1 MTRTVPEQ
9 DAAPTVRPVRTRLAR
24 IGDYVRTRRRW
35 SAISTTDLEVLGLW
49 LLTRAATLIVVAA
62 GGWLF
67 VDDAVVPF
75 LQRWNQWDVPHLVA
89 VASSGY
95 GTRPTGVPLEAFFP
109 GLPLLLAALHAVG
122 VDYLAAGLLISFVA
136 GAVAVVALGRLGD
149 LDGGP
154 GVGRRAVLFL
164 LLSPGAVFLAAG
176 YTEALFLAFAIPA
189 WLAARRER
197 WLVAGLLAAGACS
210 VRVSGVFLVV
220 ALAVHYAVGDGG
232 VRRRG
237 LRGAPALLLP
247 AVPLALFML
256 HLQARTGNWLAWQA
270 AQEEGWSR
278 RLTDPVTALLT
289 TWDGAFDAAQ
299 PPLWQWTWR
308 YEIVVVFLSL
318 AFTGWLLWRRRWGES
333 VYVGLTLAA
342 LATSSWYFSVPRATL
357 LWFPLWIALATWSM
371 RARWVLIGWLTIA
384 APMAVV
390 FTLVF
395 TTGRWAG

>member
-1 MTRTVPEQ
+1 VTRTVPQEEASAPSSPDRPSLRQ
-9 DAAPTVRPVRTRLAR
+9 RVATRWAAIP
-24 IGDYVRTRRRW
+24 
-35 SAISTTDLEVLGLW
+35 STDLEVLGLW

-67 VDDAVVPF
+67 VDEAVVPF
-75 LQRWNQWDVPHLVA
+75 LQRWEQWDVPHLVA

-95 GTRPTGVPLEAFFP
+95 GTQPTGVPLEAFFP
-109 GLPLLLAALHAVG
+109 GLPLLLRALHTIG
-122 VDYLAAGLLISFVA
+122 IDYLAAGLLISFVA
-136 GAVAVVALGRLGD
+136 GAIAVVALGRLGD
-149 LDGGP
+149 LDGGA
-154 GVGRRAVLFL
+154 GVGRRAVLFM

-210 VRVSGVFLVV
+210 VRVSGIFLVAGLV
-220 ALAVHYAVGDGG
+220 VHYAVGDGG
-232 VRRRG
+232 IRRRG

-247 AVPLALFML
+247 AVPLGLFML
-256 HLQARTGNWLAWQA
+256 HLQARTGNWLAWQV

-278 RLTDPVTALLT
+278 RLTDPWTALTT
-289 TWDGAFDAAQ
+289 TWDGAFDPAQ

-333 VYVGLTLAA
+333 TYVGLTLVA

-357 LWFPLWIALATWSM
+357 LWWPLWIALATWSM

-390 FTLVF
+390 FTLLF

>member
-1 MTRTVPEQ
+1 MTRTVPDSDTVE
-9 DAAPTVRPVRTRLAR
+9 AAPDRTSVRQRVLA
-24 IGDYVRTRRRW
+24 RW
-35 SAISTTDLEVLGLW
+35 SAAPSRDLEVLGLW
-49 LLTRAATLIVVAA
+49 LLSRAATLVVVGA

-67 VDDAVVPF
+67 ADGSRVVPF
-75 LQRWNQWDVPHLVA
+75 LERWNQWDVPHLVA
-89 VASSGY
+89 VASTGY

-109 GLPLLLAALHAVG
+109 GLPLLLRAVHAVG
-122 VDYLAAGLLISFVA
+122 IDYLAAGLLISFVA

-149 LDGGP
+149 LDGGH

-164 LLSPGAVFLAAG
+164 LLSPGVVFLAAG

-189 WLAARRER
+189 WLAARRDR

-210 VRVSGVFLVV
+210 VRVSGVFLVA
-220 ALAVHYAVGDGG
+220 ALAVHYVVGDGG
-232 VRRRG
+232 IRRRG

-256 HLQARTGNWLAWQA
+256 HLQMRTGNWLAWQA

-278 RLTDPVTALLT
+278 QLTDPWTALRT
-289 TWDGAFDAAQ
+289 TLDGAFDPAQ

-308 YEIVVVFLSL
+308 YEIVVVFASL
-318 AFTGWLLWRRRWGES
+318 AFTGWLLWKRRWGETT
-333 VYVGLTLAA
+333 YVGLTLAA

-357 LWFPLWIALATWSM
+357 LWWPLWIALATWSM
-371 RARWVLIGWLTIA
+371 HRRWVLIGWVTVA